1 MTGKGNRGLDGEVDV
16 VLLAVG
22 EEVGI
27 NGVFG
32 DGVGGLDIGAVEDLA
47 TLLHIGDGESVRV
60 EPLADRERA
69 VVAEF
74 EVHASG
80 ARLTVR
86 TSDESPR
93 LLGHKRDALAIDLL
107 TLVDTDGVNLTT
119 AGLDAGQNADILRD
133 IGVAVDAE
141 GRLGVCG
148 CLCSTSLERSEKSW
162 HNSDALRI
170 ISVKTR
176 TETTRPYYGARL
188 ATAGVRLPLGNTGGG
203 ADGISLTHRDF
214 KKNKNIRKIRII
226 LHS

>member
-1 MTGKGNRGLDGEVDV
+1 MTGKGKRRLDGEVDA

-22 EEVGI
+22 EEVSVDGLLVESLGI
-27 NGVFG
+27 
-32 DGVGGLDIGAVEDLA
+32 LDIGAVEHLA
-47 TLLHIGDGESVRV
+47 TLLHIGDFQGVRV

-80 ARLTVR
+80 ARLAVR

-93 LLGHKRDALAIDLL
+93 LLGHKRDALAVDLL
-107 TLVDTDGVNLTT
+107 TLIDTHGVNLTT
-119 AGLDAGQNADILRD
+119 VGLGRGQHANILRD
-133 IGVAVDAE
+133 IGVTVDSE

-162 HNSDALRI
+162 HNFNALRI
-170 ISVKTR
+170 ISVRTR

-203 ADGISLTHRDF
+203 ADGISHTYTNRGDF
-214 KKNKNIRKIRII
+214 QKKIKKK
-226 LHS
+226 